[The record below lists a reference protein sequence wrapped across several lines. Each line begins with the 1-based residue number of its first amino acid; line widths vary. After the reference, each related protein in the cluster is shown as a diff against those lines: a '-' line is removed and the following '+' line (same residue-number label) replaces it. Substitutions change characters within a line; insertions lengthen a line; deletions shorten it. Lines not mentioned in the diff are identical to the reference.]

1 MFAELSREESTS
13 KITGWEGANSSLA
26 DDNLS
31 TMMIGKN
38 MAMINP
44 TPPVHSQAVANA
56 TSPRKLKLSVLDV
69 NYLHGTTKY
78 NIVGSQQKRSTTADG
93 EKVVTGKG
101 TRSKSGKQKGK
112 KSSKRQKPS
121 KKKAQEDLELK
132 YETSR
137 KMLVKT
143 FRNCCQTLGLP
154 DEAVMSTT
162 IAERLNRV
170 PDTKQKESWFMDTMS
185 CRGPDINSA
194 ITRSFLSS
202 LHGNWLGGSGITKHL
217 STGYEFLHVLEF
229 VDCNCGA
236 VGATAVAQFLNTNN
250 GKALRKL
257 SFFRSNVTV
266 NGAQA
271 LSNSL
276 RFGYN
281 KTLQELHINCDLS
294 MGDEGALALCRGV
307 GTNSTIR
314 VFSFI
319 CCGCGEKGAVGI
331 ANVIAYANSSISTL
345 SFRGNTIGPK
355 GLESIAAAIAKNKA
369 LTYLNLA
376 NIGIGP
382 LHTEAIRKFAE
393 SLLVCKT
400 LNSVDFNYNSF
411 GDPGAH
417 AFLNVL
423 ETTKD
428 EPNSNHIKQFAVTNQ
443 MSADLFDRLYRTIR
457 SSKKSGKSKK
467 KMRGGAPCVEIL
479 PDLHYALEWMGRLK
493 KLEAEQEAENK
504 KGNKK
509 RGNKGGEKKR

>member
-1 MFAELSREESTS
+1 MFAELSREESSS
-13 KITGWEGANSSLA
+13 KITGWDDPNSSMGEE
-26 DDNLS
+26 NLS
-31 TMMIGKN
+31 TMMIGTN
-38 MAMINP
+38 MALINP
-44 TPPVHSQAVANA
+44 TPPVQSKAVAKA
-56 TSPRKLKLSVLDV
+56 TSPRKLKLSMLDV

-78 NIVGSQQKRSTTADG
+78 NLVVSPQKQSTIADG
-93 EKVVTGKG
+93 GNVVAGK
-101 TRSKSGKQKGK
+101 SKSGKQKRK
-112 KSSKRQKPS
+112 KSAKRQKPS
-121 KKKAQEDLELK
+121 KKKVQEDLELK

-137 KMLVKT
+137 KMLIKT
-143 FRNCCQTLGLP
+143 FSHCCHTLGLP
-154 DEAVMSTT
+154 ENVVISTS

-194 ITRSFLSS
+194 ITRSFVSS
-202 LHGNWLGGSGITKHL
+202 LHGNWLGGNGVTKNL
-217 STGYEFLHVLEF
+217 SSGYEFLRVLDF

-236 VGATAVAQFLNTNN
+236 AGATAVAQYLNTRN

-257 SFFRSNVTV
+257 SFFRSSVTV
-266 NGAQA
+266 TGAQA

-281 KTLQELHINCDLS
+281 KTLQELHINCDLTI
-294 MGDEGALALCRGV
+294 GDEGAIALCRGI
-307 GTNSTIR
+307 GTNSTLR

-319 CCGCGEKGAVGI
+319 CCGCGEKGAEGI
-331 ANVIAYANSSISTL
+331 ANVIAYANSSISAL

-355 GLESIAAAIAKNKA
+355 GLEAIALAIKKNKA

-376 NIGIGP
+376 NIGVGP

-400 LNSVDFNYNSF
+400 LSSVDFNYNSF

-417 AFLNVL
+417 AFLNAL

-428 EPNSNHIKQFAVTNQ
+428 GSNSSHIKQLAITNQ
-443 MSADLFDRLYRTIR
+443 ISADLFDRLYRTTR
-457 SSKKSGKSKK
+457 GSKKGKKSKK
-467 KMRGGAPCVEIL
+467 KGGSAGVEIL

-493 KLEAEQEAENK
+493 KLEAEKEAEDK
-504 KGNKK
+504 KGDKS
-509 RGNKGGEKKR
+509 RGNKGSDKKR